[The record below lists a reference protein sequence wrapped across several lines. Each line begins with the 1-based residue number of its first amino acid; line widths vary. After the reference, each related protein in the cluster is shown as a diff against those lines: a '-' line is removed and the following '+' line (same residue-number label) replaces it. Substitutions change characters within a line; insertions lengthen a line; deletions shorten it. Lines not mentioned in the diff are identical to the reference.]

1 MSDDYQLRKDIDKF
15 KKFLN
20 DLQALMDSKG
30 IEDLDIQSLLS
41 QYYDMSEVDISNSE
55 INNRIDELDN
65 KISNVD
71 ININTKLSQLLMPNI
86 DVTEVA
92 YLIGNGVDTEQ
103 LNQLTENGYDIS
115 TIQYVYN
122 SAGETYYLDNGVW
135 SLLDEFP
142 SWLSDPVM
150 GIKLDMIPNVDKG
163 GVAYNSE
170 PFQYIFSVSDGKYWI
185 HFEDAFYEMGDL
197 NSFFQFTE
205 LYKVIKYLFDEDI
218 PINYVVISTN
228 NTLTEDVS
236 TFIVGKE
243 YYFVI
248 RAFKGSSEIY
258 VNDIRCK
265 IEYSGAIDELT
276 LVNSDDWSKVFKFT
290 PMEQKGHV
298 LRVYRSDTLVATYTF
313 DAIIDTGWQNVSFS
327 AGYTN
332 YPNDSLKIRRIGNIV
347 EINGSWT
354 VLANKTAS
362 TKPIKFATID
372 EMFRPVSEVYVR
384 QQGRDMNTYL
394 LLVEP
399 NGNVYW
405 SKYGTSSSLELP
417 ASAKCICHALWTVN
431 GGAVGG
437 GSGGGSTDVSWGNIL
452 NKPSTFPPSIH
463 NHDDRYYTESEIDAA
478 LSNKVSKSSTS
489 GLLKND
495 GSVDTNAYITSSAI
509 SGKEDTS
516 NKVSSWSSTTD
527 DTHYPTEKLVKDS
540 LDSKQAT
547 LVSGTN
553 IKTINNTSLLGSGN
567 ISIQGGGSVIVDN
580 ALSITSENPVQ
591 NKVITGALNGKAD
604 SSSLSTVA
612 TSGSYTD
619 LSNKPSTFPPSNH
632 THLSSDVTDLIDVI
646 YPVGSIYM
654 SVNSTSPQTLFGGTW
669 EQIKDTFLLSSGD
682 TYANGS
688 TGGSADAVI
697 ISHSHKSSANGEY
710 IVTSEENTANNTKV
724 AYSANGNRWVDGQP
738 SQSHFH
744 HRTSTSTVGE
754 DGTGKNMPPYL
765 AVNIWKR
772 IE

>member
-71 ININTKLSQLLMPNI
+71 ININTKLSQLLLPNI

-150 GIKLDMIPNVDKG
+150 GIKLDMIPNVDQG
-163 GVAYNSE
+163 GVGYNSE
-170 PFQYIFSVSDGKYWI
+170 PFEYIFSVSDGKYWI
-185 HFEDAFYEMGDL
+185 HFDDAFYEMGDL

-205 LYKVIKYLFDEDI
+205 LYKVIKYLFDENI
-218 PINYVVISTN
+218 PINYVVLSKD

-236 TFIVGKE
+236 TFIVGE
-243 YYFVI
+243 DYYFII
-248 RAFKGSSEIY
+248 RAFQGSSEIY

-265 IEYSGAIDELT
+265 IDHSGAIDELT
-276 LVNSDDWSKVFKFT
+276 LVNSDDWRKVFKFT

-313 DAIIDTGWQNVSFS
+313 DAIIDTGWQNVSFLDD
-327 AGYTN
+327 YTN
-332 YPNDSLKIRRIGNIV
+332 YSGSNLKIRRIGNIV

-354 VLANKTAS
+354 ALKDKTAS
-362 TKPIKFATID
+362 TSPTPFATIA
-372 EMFRPVSEVYVR
+372 EEFRPESVVYIR
-384 QQGRDMNTYL
+384 QQGRAMNTYL
-394 LLVEP
+394 LVVEP
-399 NGNVYW
+399 NGNVSW
-405 SKYGTSSSLELP
+405 FKYGTSSSSNLT
-417 ASAKCICHALWTVN
+417 ATHQCTCHALWTVN

-437 GSGGGSTDVSWGNIL
+437 GGSTGTGGSNVDLSN
-452 NKPSTFPPSIH
+452 
-463 NHDDRYYTESEIDAA
+463 YYTKGELDALIPNE
-478 LSNKVSKSSTS
+478 LSD
-489 GLLKND
+489 LIND
-495 GSVDTNAYITSSAI
+495 TGFITSSALP
-509 SGKEDTS
+509 SKLSDLTNDTGFITLSALNDYVTKDNLSIKYS
-516 NKVSSWSSTTD
+516 NEI
-527 DTHYPTEKLVKDS
+527 PTEVDPSEPYSLCIVKSSNGYDVYS
-540 LDSKQAT
+540 IQEPST
-547 LVSGTN
+547 G
-553 IKTINNTSLLGSGN
+553 GSGEWVKSATIPSDFA
-567 ISIQGGGSVIVDN
+567 ISSHNHNDLYYTKSEVDNMNLGGGGGGEIN
-580 ALSITSENPVQ
+580 
-591 NKVITGALNGKAD
+591 
-604 SSSLSTVA
+604 
-612 TSGSYTD
+612 
-619 LSNKPSTFPPSNH
+619 LSNY
-632 THLSSDVTDLIDVI
+632 LQAV

-654 SVNSTSPQTLFGGTW
+654 SVNTVSPSIIFGFGVW
-669 EQIKDTFLLSSGD
+669 EKIEDKFLLGSGT

-697 ISHSHKSSANGEY
+697 VSHSHQSSANGEY
-710 IVTSEENTANNTKV
+710 IVTSEEDTANNTKV
-724 AYSANGNRWVDGQP
+724 AYSASGNRWVDGQP

-744 HRTSTSTVGE
+744 HRTRTSTVGE
-754 DGTGKNMPPYL
+754 DGTNKNMPPYI

>member
-55 INNRIDELDN
+55 INNRIDELNN

-170 PFQYIFSVSDGKYWI
+170 PFEYIFSVSDGKYWI
-185 HFEDAFYEMGDL
+185 HFDDAFYEMGDL

-205 LYKVIKYLFDEDI
+205 LYKVIKHLFDEDI
-218 PINYVVISTN
+218 PINYVVLSKN

-236 TFIVGKE
+236 TFIVGE
-243 YYFVI
+243 DYYFII
-248 RAFKGSSEIY
+248 RAFQGSSEIY

-265 IEYSGAIDELT
+265 IDHSGAIDELT

-313 DAIIDTGWQNVSFS
+313 DAIIDTGWQNVSFL

-332 YPNDSLKIRRIGNIV
+332 YSGDSLKIRRIGNIV

-354 VLANKTAS
+354 ALKDKTAS
-362 TKPIKFATID
+362 SSPIQFATID
-372 EMFRPVSEVYVR
+372 EEFRPVSEVYIR

-394 LLVEP
+394 LLVDP
-399 NGNVYW
+399 TGKVYW
-405 SKYGTSSSLELP
+405 SKYGTSSSSNLT
-417 ASAKCICHALWTVN
+417 ATNKYICHALWTVN

-437 GSGGGSTDVSWGNIL
+437 GSSTGTGGSNV
-452 NKPSTFPPSIH
+452 
-463 NHDDRYYTESEIDAA
+463 
-478 LSNKVSKSSTS
+478 
-489 GLLKND
+489 
-495 GSVDTNAYITSSAI
+495 
-509 SGKEDTS
+509 
-516 NKVSSWSSTTD
+516 
-527 DTHYPTEKLVKDS
+527 
-540 LDSKQAT
+540 
-547 LVSGTN
+547 
-553 IKTINNTSLLGSGN
+553 
-567 ISIQGGGSVIVDN
+567 
-580 ALSITSENPVQ
+580 
-591 NKVITGALNGKAD
+591 
-604 SSSLSTVA
+604 
-612 TSGSYTD
+612 D
-619 LSNKPSTFPPSNH
+619 LSNYYTKNETDNLLTDKLNINLGVANKNVVTDENGNVSLDEKSGNNGFGSFYVNDEGHLIAVIPSNVNPYRLGDDG
-632 THLSSDVTDLIDVI
+632 HL
-646 YPVGSIYM
+646 YY
-654 SVNSTSPQTLFGGTW
+654 N
-669 EQIKDTFLLSSGD
+669 
-682 TYANGS
+682 
-688 TGGSADAVI
+688 TGV
-697 ISHSHKSSANGEY
+697 
-710 IVTSEENTANNTKV
+710 
-724 AYSANGNRWVDGQP
+724 
-738 SQSHFH
+738 
-744 HRTSTSTVGE
+744 
-754 DGTGKNMPPYL
+754 
-765 AVNIWKR
+765 
-772 IE
+772 

>member
-55 INNRIDELDN
+55 INNRIDALND

-205 LYKVIKYLFDEDI
+205 LYKVIKHLFDEDI
-218 PINYVVISTN
+218 PINYVVFSTN

-236 TFIVGKE
+236 TFIVGEE

-248 RAFKGSSEIY
+248 CAFQGSSEIY
-258 VNDIRCK
+258 VNDIRCE
-265 IEYSGAIDELT
+265 IDHSGVIDDLI
-276 LVNSDDWSKVFKFT
+276 LVDTGDWSNVFKFT

-313 DAIIDTGWQNVSFS
+313 DAIIDSGWQNVSFS
-327 AGYTN
+327 NGYTN
-332 YPNDSLKIRRIGNIV
+332 YSGDNLKIRRIGNIV

-354 VLANKTAS
+354 ALKDKTAS
-362 TKPIKFATID
+362 SSPIQFATID
-372 EMFRPVSEVYVR
+372 EEFRPESEVYIR
-384 QQGRDMNTYL
+384 QQGGGMNTYL
-394 LLVEP
+394 LLVDP
-399 NGNVYW
+399 TGKVYW
-405 SKYGTSSSLELP
+405 SKYGTSSSSNLT
-417 ASAKCICHALWTVN
+417 ASNKYICHGLWVVN

-437 GSGGGSTDVSWGNIL
+437 GGS
-452 NKPSTFPPSIH
+452 
-463 NHDDRYYTESEIDAA
+463 
-478 LSNKVSKSSTS
+478 
-489 GLLKND
+489 
-495 GSVDTNAYITSSAI
+495 
-509 SGKEDTS
+509 
-516 NKVSSWSSTTD
+516 
-527 DTHYPTEKLVKDS
+527 
-540 LDSKQAT
+540 
-547 LVSGTN
+547 
-553 IKTINNTSLLGSGN
+553 
-567 ISIQGGGSVIVDN
+567 
-580 ALSITSENPVQ
+580 
-591 NKVITGALNGKAD
+591 NG
-604 SSSLSTVA
+604 
-612 TSGSYTD
+612 
-619 LSNKPSTFPPSNH
+619 
-632 THLSSDVTDLIDVI
+632 
-646 YPVGSIYM
+646 
-654 SVNSTSPQTLFGGTW
+654 
-669 EQIKDTFLLSSGD
+669 
-682 TYANGS
+682 
-688 TGGSADAVI
+688 TGGSNVDLSDYYTKNETDNLLTDKLSINLGVANRNVVTDENGNVSLEEKSGNNGFGSFYVNDEGHLIAVI
-697 ISHSHKSSANGEY
+697 PSNVNPYRLGDDGHLY
-710 IVTSEENTANNTKV
+710 YNTGV
-724 AYSANGNRWVDGQP
+724 
-738 SQSHFH
+738 
-744 HRTSTSTVGE
+744 
-754 DGTGKNMPPYL
+754 
-765 AVNIWKR
+765 
-772 IE
+772 

>member
-55 INNRIDELDN
+55 INNRIDELNN

-142 SWLSDPVM
+142 SGLSDPVM

-163 GVAYNSE
+163 GVGYNLE
-170 PFQYIFSVSDGKYWI
+170 PFEYIFSVSDGKYWI
-185 HFEDAFYEMGDL
+185 HFDDAFYEMGDL

-205 LYKVIKYLFDEDI
+205 LYKVIKYLFDEGI

-258 VNDIRCK
+258 VNDIRCE
-265 IEYSGAIDELT
+265 IDHSGVIDNLI
-276 LVNSDDWSKVFKFT
+276 LVESDDWSKVFKFT

-298 LRVYRSDTLVATYTF
+298 LRVYRSDTLVATYAF

-327 AGYTN
+327 ADYTN
-332 YPNDSLKIRRIGNIV
+332 YPNESLKIRRIGNIV

-354 VLANKTAS
+354 ALKDKTAS
-362 TKPIKFATID
+362 SSPIKFATID
-372 EMFRPVSEVYVR
+372 EEFRPESDVYVR
-384 QQGRDMNTYL
+384 QQGPGMNTYL
-394 LLVEP
+394 LLIEP
-399 NGNVYW
+399 TGNVYW
-405 SKYGTSSSLELP
+405 SKYGTSSSSKIT
-417 ASAKCICHALWTVN
+417 ANNKYICHALWTVN
-431 GGAVGG
+431 GGAVA
-437 GSGGGSTDVSWGNIL
+437 GGGST
-452 NKPSTFPPSIH
+452 
-463 NHDDRYYTESEIDAA
+463 
-478 LSNKVSKSSTS
+478 
-489 GLLKND
+489 
-495 GSVDTNAYITSSAI
+495 
-509 SGKEDTS
+509 
-516 NKVSSWSSTTD
+516 
-527 DTHYPTEKLVKDS
+527 
-540 LDSKQAT
+540 
-547 LVSGTN
+547 GT
-553 IKTINNTSLLGSGN
+553 
-567 ISIQGGGSVIVDN
+567 GGSNV
-580 ALSITSENPVQ
+580 
-591 NKVITGALNGKAD
+591 
-604 SSSLSTVA
+604 
-612 TSGSYTD
+612 D
-619 LSNKPSTFPPSNH
+619 LSNYYTKNETDNLLTGKLNTNLGVANKNVVTDENGNVSLEEKSGNNGFGSFYINDEGHLIAVIPSNVNPYKLGDDG
-632 THLSSDVTDLIDVI
+632 HL
-646 YPVGSIYM
+646 YY
-654 SVNSTSPQTLFGGTW
+654 N
-669 EQIKDTFLLSSGD
+669 
-682 TYANGS
+682 
-688 TGGSADAVI
+688 TGV
-697 ISHSHKSSANGEY
+697 
-710 IVTSEENTANNTKV
+710 
-724 AYSANGNRWVDGQP
+724 
-738 SQSHFH
+738 
-744 HRTSTSTVGE
+744 
-754 DGTGKNMPPYL
+754 
-765 AVNIWKR
+765 
-772 IE
+772 

>member
-55 INNRIDELDN
+55 INNRIDELNN

-135 SLLDEFP
+135 SLLDGFP

-205 LYKVIKYLFDEDI
+205 LYKVIKHLFDEDI

-248 RAFKGSSEIY
+248 RAFQGSSEIY
-258 VNDIRCK
+258 VNDIRCE
-265 IEYSGAIDELT
+265 IDHSGVIDNLISVE
-276 LVNSDDWSKVFKFT
+276 SDDWSKVFKFT

-313 DAIIDTGWQNVSFS
+313 DAIIDTGWQNVSFA

-332 YPNDSLKIRRIGNIV
+332 YSGDSLKIRRIGNIV

-354 VLANKTAS
+354 ALKDKTAS
-362 TKPIKFATID
+362 STPIKFATID
-372 EMFRPVSEVYVR
+372 EMFRPESDVYIR
-384 QQGRDMNTYL
+384 QQGRGMNTYL

-399 NGNVYW
+399 TGNVCW
-405 SKYGTSSSLELP
+405 SKYGTSSSSNLT
-417 ASAKCICHALWTVN
+417 ASNKYICHALWIVN

-437 GSGGGSTDVSWGNIL
+437 GGSTGTGGSNV
-452 NKPSTFPPSIH
+452 
-463 NHDDRYYTESEIDAA
+463 
-478 LSNKVSKSSTS
+478 
-489 GLLKND
+489 
-495 GSVDTNAYITSSAI
+495 
-509 SGKEDTS
+509 
-516 NKVSSWSSTTD
+516 
-527 DTHYPTEKLVKDS
+527 
-540 LDSKQAT
+540 
-547 LVSGTN
+547 
-553 IKTINNTSLLGSGN
+553 
-567 ISIQGGGSVIVDN
+567 
-580 ALSITSENPVQ
+580 
-591 NKVITGALNGKAD
+591 
-604 SSSLSTVA
+604 
-612 TSGSYTD
+612 D
-619 LSNKPSTFPPSNH
+619 LSNYYTKGELDGLLALKSNNAD
-632 THLSSDVTDLIDVI
+632 TLTDI
-646 YPVGSIYM
+646 
-654 SVNSTSPQTLFGGTW
+654 
-669 EQIKDTFLLSSGD
+669 ELLNDGKINLKYIGD
-682 TYANGS
+682 
-688 TGGSADAVI
+688 
-697 ISHSHKSSANGEY
+697 K
-710 IVTSEENTANNTKV
+710 
-724 AYSANGNRWVDGQP
+724 
-738 SQSHFH
+738 
-744 HRTSTSTVGE
+744 
-754 DGTGKNMPPYL
+754 
-765 AVNIWKR
+765 
-772 IE
+772 